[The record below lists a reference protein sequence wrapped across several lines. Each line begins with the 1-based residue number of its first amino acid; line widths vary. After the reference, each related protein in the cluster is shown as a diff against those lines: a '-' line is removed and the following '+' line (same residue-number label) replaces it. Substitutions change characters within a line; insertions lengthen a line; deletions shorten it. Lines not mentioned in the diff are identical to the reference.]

1 MLKKMLVIKFMVSL
15 MVLFIA
21 TTAMAWDTQIA
32 FQDGE
37 DNALVTNYDGTH
49 DNWFYNTRPD
59 LGWTTYNHGTSDGIN
74 VNSNEM
80 SSILKFTG
88 LDVLAGEYVSIDEAY
103 ITFRKQAKVAN
114 PAFNI
119 DFRQI
124 ADENADWIQGTG
136 FNWNDVAL
144 TGESAYAW
152 KANPTAWSGGADG
165 ALAGS
170 TSIGLLAVDPDH
182 PQYTLYNKS
191 VPTTLVEEWITGVNA
206 GLLMQMAVLP
216 TASNISFYSSEH
228 TPHPTL
234 GTLRPILTIRYTE
247 VPEPATMVLLG
258 LGGLLIRRKR

>member
-1 MLKKMLVIKFMVSL
+1 MMKKVSL
-15 MVLFIA
+15 MIICLMVIA
-21 TTAMAWDTQIA
+21 STATAAWDTQIT

-59 LGWTTYNHGTSDGIN
+59 LGWTTYNHGVSDGIN

-88 LDVLAGEYVSIDEAY
+88 LEVLAGEYVSIDEAY
-103 ITFRKQAKVAN
+103 ITFRKQAQVDRLD
-114 PAFNI
+114 FNI

-136 FNWNDVAL
+136 LAWNDVAL
-144 TGESAYAW
+144 AGESAFAY
-152 KANPTAWSGGADG
+152 KASPTAWSGGADG

-191 VPTTLVEEWITGVNA
+191 VPASLVEQWITGVNA
-206 GLLMQMAVLP
+206 GLLMQMDGGV
-216 TASNISFYSSEH
+216 ASNIAFYSSEH

-234 GTLRPILTIRYTE
+234 GTLRPILTIRYTA
-247 VPEPATMVLLG
+247 VPEPMTIVLLG
-258 LGGLLIRRKR
+258 LGGLLIRRKK